1 MIAIDLALALRNAG
15 LAWQPTERD
24 CFAIPGGQFDG
35 KVFSLNE
42 QPALIELLHGY
53 PVITF
58 HGSTEWALDHL
69 YTSEVVWVPSE
80 TQLREKIAHL
90 IEPDAPFTLD
100 RTSTGYDCRAAAT
113 TADGADAEE
122 AYAQVLLAIL
132 IERNATN

>member
-53 PVITF
+53 PAITF

-69 YTSEVVWVPSE
+69 YTSEVVWVPTE

-90 IEPDAPFTLD
+90 IGPDAPFTLD
-100 RTSTGYDCRAAAT
+100 RTSTGYACRAAAT
-113 TADGADAEE
+113 AADGMDAEE
-122 AYAQVLLAIL
+122 AYAHVLLAIL
-132 IERNATN
+132 IERNLG

>member
-1 MIAIDLALALRNAG
+1 MISVDLALALRSAG

-53 PVITF
+53 PAITF

-69 YTSEVVWVPSE
+69 YTSEVVWVPTE
-80 TQLREKIAHL
+80 TQLREKIDHL
-90 IEPDAPFTLD
+90 IGPEALFILE
-100 RTSTGYDCRAAAT
+100 RSSTGYTCRAARM
-113 TADGADAEE
+113 TAEGRDAEE
-122 AYAQVLLAIL
+122 AFARILLSIL
-132 IERNATN
+132 NERNATD